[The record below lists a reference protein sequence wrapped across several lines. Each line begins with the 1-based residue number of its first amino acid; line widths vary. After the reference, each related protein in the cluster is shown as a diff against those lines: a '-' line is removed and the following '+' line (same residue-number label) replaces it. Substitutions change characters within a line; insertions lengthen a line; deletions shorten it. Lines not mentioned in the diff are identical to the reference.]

1 MASYYDL
8 VIIGAGPG
16 GYTAAIKG
24 ASFGMKVAVVDENKL
39 GGVCINRGCIP
50 TKALLHASNI
60 FSMMQHGDEF
70 GVSTDFISF
79 DFAKM
84 QDYKKRSVR
93 RYRGEI
99 QKLFDKNDITF
110 IKGKATIRREK
121 TIEVVGEN
129 GKEYLRAKNIIIA
142 TGAKPIMPNIPGI
155 HLPGVSSH
163 LELRPHRHYGRRCHR
178 CGVCHHFPGPL
189 LQGDHCGEGTAPVGT
204 DG

>member
-1 MASYYDL
+1 MATYYDL

-39 GGVCINRGCIP
+39 GGICINRGCIP

-99 QKLFDKNDITF
+99 QKL
-110 IKGKATIRREK
+110 
-121 TIEVVGEN
+121 V
-129 GKEYLRAKNIIIA
+129 
-142 TGAKPIMPNIPGI
+142 
-155 HLPGVSSH
+155 
-163 LELRPHRHYGRRCHR
+163 
-178 CGVCHHFPGPL
+178 
-189 LQGDHCGEGTAPVGT
+189 
-204 DG
+204 

>member
-1 MASYYDL
+1 MATYYDL

-79 DFAKM
+79 DFT
-84 QDYKKRSVR
+84 RSV
-93 RYRGEI
+93 
-99 QKLFDKNDITF
+99 LC
-110 IKGKATIRREK
+110 A
-121 TIEVVGEN
+121 
-129 GKEYLRAKNIIIA
+129 
-142 TGAKPIMPNIPGI
+142 
-155 HLPGVSSH
+155 
-163 LELRPHRHYGRRCHR
+163 
-178 CGVCHHFPGPL
+178 
-189 LQGDHCGEGTAPVGT
+189 GTAMKSRSCLIKIISPL
-204 DG
+204 

>member
-16 GYTAAIKG
+16 GYTAALKG

-93 RYRGEI
+93 RYRARSRSC
-99 QKLFDKNDITF
+99 L
-110 IKGKATIRREK
+110 IKTTSPLSKERRPSAGKRP
-121 TIEVVGEN
+121 
-129 GKEYLRAKNIIIA
+129 LRWWERTERNIC
-142 TGAKPIMPNIPGI
+142 
-155 HLPGVSSH
+155 
-163 LELRPHRHYGRRCHR
+163 GRRISSS
-178 CGVCHHFPGPL
+178 P
-189 LQGDHCGEGTAPVGT
+189 PVRSR
-204 DG
+204 